1 MDFSSNALI
10 KSGDE
15 FKEFIMQ
22 ELLHA
27 KATLKDI
34 NLTLDQS
41 QGEFTRLTQKKASV
55 TSLLQ
60 RIQSNLDSASK
71 TEIRDTFNEAMDA
84 QQRLLVM
91 RSQMDK
97 LQEQRTSLTSFIA
110 HLEKVQEFLQLY
122 SGQTQTETTQPGGI
136 ATLEMLITAQEAE
149 RQRLSR
155 QMHDGPAQALS
166 NFIVQAEIATKL
178 FDMDPIKAKEELDK
192 LKTSAMSTFQKV
204 RSFITDLRP
213 MMLDDLGLVPTVRK
227 HVSSLKED
235 TGIDI
240 SLTINGGEKKLE
252 PYLEV
257 YIFRAIQELVGNSI
271 KHNQNN
277 PGKMKVDVDLTLD
290 NSRILLVIKDNG
302 KGFDPEKISESGG
315 LGLKLIKERAEMLG
329 GSLLIVA
336 NEESGVEV
344 TLNIPVLET
353 PVN

>member
-1 MDFSSNALI
+1 MDFSANAMI

-22 ELLHA
+22 ELLQA
-27 KATLKDI
+27 KSMLKDI

-97 LQEQRTSLTSFIA
+97 LQEQRSCLNNFVA
-110 HLEKVQEFLQLY
+110 HLEKTQEFLQ
-122 SGQTQTETTQPGGI
+122 SFSIQPQTGSPQPGGV

-178 FDMDPIKAKEELDK
+178 FDMDPAKAREELDK
-192 LKTSAMSTFQKV
+192 LKNSAMTTFQKV

-257 YIFRAIQELVGNSI
+257 YIFRAIQELIGNSI

-277 PGKMKVDVDLTLD
+277 PGKMKIDVALTLD
-290 NSRILLVIKDNG
+290 NSQVLLVIKDNG
-302 KGFDPEKISESGG
+302 KGFNPEKISDSGG

-329 GSLLIVA
+329 GSMMITA

-344 TLNIPVLET
+344 TVKIPVLET
-353 PVN
+353 PVS

>member
-1 MDFSSNALI
+1 MDFSSNAI
-10 KSGDE
+10 MKSGDE
-15 FKEFIMQ
+15 FKEFIKD
-22 ELLHA
+22 ELFHA
-27 KATLKDI
+27 KTMLKDI

-41 QGEFTRLTQKKASV
+41 QSEFTRLTQKKASV

-71 TEIRDTFNEAMDA
+71 SEIRDTFNEAMDA

-97 LQEQRTSLTSFIA
+97 LQEQRTSLTNFVD
-110 HLEKVQEFLQLY
+110 HLAKVQEFMQSY
-122 SGQTQTETTQPGGI
+122 SSQPESGSMQPGGI

-178 FDMDPIKAKEELDK
+178 FDMDPSKAREELDK
-192 LKTSAMSTFQKV
+192 LKTSAMNTFQKV
-204 RSFITDLRP
+204 RTFITDLRP
-213 MMLDDLGLVPTVRK
+213 MMLDDLGLVPTLRK
-227 HVSSLKED
+227 HISSLKEE
-235 TGIDI
+235 TGIDV
-240 SLTINGGEKKLE
+240 SLAINGGEKKLE

-277 PGKMKVDVDLTLD
+277 PGKMKVDVALTLD
-290 NSRILLVIKDNG
+290 NSQLLLVIKDNG
-302 KGFDPEKISESGG
+302 KGFDPEKISEGGG

-329 GSLLIVA
+329 GSLMIKA